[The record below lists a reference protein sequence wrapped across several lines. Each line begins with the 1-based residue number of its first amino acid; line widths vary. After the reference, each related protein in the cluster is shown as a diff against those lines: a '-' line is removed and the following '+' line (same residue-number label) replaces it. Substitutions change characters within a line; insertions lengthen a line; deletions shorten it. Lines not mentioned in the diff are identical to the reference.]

1 MTESTLQ
8 QATDCGA
15 FTLSYCTKRAPTC
28 SPLCTWV
35 YQYEPRFTTADQ
47 RSPITH
53 AILLYRKT
61 CAMSTWPRHKNGR
74 CSMSWMRVRQQNGK
88 ETLSIPWPWTTL
100 QPALVRKTPFGRFF
114 ISVLF
119 PYTCHLKSQ
128 LEGSIIIFKQ
138 MPLFLCSYEWELWQQ
153 ERACFLQKKGC
164 WSLYQLNIASKMVI
178 IGFIH

>member
-1 MTESTLQ
+1 MGTNCALITAGIVKLIWCTTFWTLFIQCEVGPSMTESILR

-15 FTLSYCTKRAPTC
+15 LTLSYCTKRAPTC

-35 YQYEPRFTTADQ
+35 YQYKPIFTTVDQ

-100 QPALVRKTPFGRFF
+100 QPALVREGVKRGYGNFYWYLPLVTSTT
-114 ISVLF
+114 I
-119 PYTCHLKSQ
+119 YT
-128 LEGSIIIFKQ
+128 
-138 MPLFLCSYEWELWQQ
+138 
-153 ERACFLQKKGC
+153 
-164 WSLYQLNIASKMVI
+164 
-178 IGFIH
+178 